1 MKESTL
7 RLILVPSVIT
17 LAVTLLRLTGE
28 LQGWSRVWFNPSPGG
43 GFAPIGIVWL
53 VFVFG
58 AWFAVKLARDGDVP
72 ASPGRTIG
80 LALLAFVLF
89 IGLAVAAVFLLKLPF
104 YGRLLVGFVAAIV
117 TALIPYRSWPSLF
130 RLLLAYAIAARI
142 PVIVIMWFAMAGNWG
157 THYDGGP
164 PDLPADVGLVAKFF
178 WIGVLPQL
186 ISWPAFTIEMGMF
199 SGGIAA
205 ALISRRSVAAAET
218 KA

>member
-7 RLILVPSVIT
+7 RIILVPSLIT

-58 AWFAVKLARDGDVP
+58 AWFAVKLARAGDTP
-72 ASPGRTIG
+72 PSAGRTIG
-80 LALLAFVLF
+80 LAFLAFVLF
-89 IGLAVAAVFLLKLPF
+89 ISLAVGAGFVLKLPF
-104 YGRLLVGFVAAIV
+104 YGRMLAGVVVSIV

-142 PVIVIMWFAMAGNWG
+142 PVIVIMWLAMAGNWG
-157 THYDGGP
+157 THYDGP
-164 PDLPADVGLVAKFF
+164 APDLPAGTGLAGKFF

-186 ISWPAFTIEMGMF
+186 FSWPAFTITMGMF

-205 ALISRRSVAAAET
+205 AITSRRSAVASPT